1 MIRRLVAAAT
11 FGALCAFSPSA
22 WAHHSGMFTFT
33 VSRDGTPIGEHRV
46 TFRHQ
51 GDRVEIETDMELKV
65 SFAMVPV
72 FRFSHRSHE
81 IWQDGKPILISAT
94 TDDDGRELDITVRA
108 NGHGLIRTVNDRT
121 DKLDGSTK
129 VLALWNQD
137 TVTSPP
143 GNFVSIVEDETLEVA
158 FHYLGKETMTIAG
171 GSSTSTTIR
180 WSAMKSVIS
189 GTMPTARWRGSNSCG
204 GARRSSTCA
213 TSTVGCRSRSRRARS
228 RPSRPAAGR
237 SRLAAARAAA
247 DLASAVRL

>member
-1 MIRRLVAAAT
+1 MIRRFVATAT
-11 FGALCAFSPSA
+11 FAALCAVSSGA
-22 WAHHSGMFTFT
+22 WADHSGVFTFT

-46 TFRHQ
+46 AFRHE

-94 TDDDGRELDITVRA
+94 TDDDGHEYDITVRA
-108 NGHGLIRTVNDRT
+108 NGHGLMRTVNDRT
-121 DKLDGSTK
+121 DRLDGSTK

-158 FHYLGKETMTIAG
+158 FHYLGKERMTIEGRQLEVDHYQMVGDEERDIWYDKNGQVARVQFMRQ
-171 GSSTSTTIR
+171 GSQIEYLR
-180 WSAMKSVIS
+180 NQYHWL
-189 GTMPTARWRGSNSCG
+189 P
-204 GARRSSTCA
+204 
-213 TSTVGCRSRSRRARS
+213 
-228 RPSRPAAGR
+228 
-237 SRLAAARAAA
+237 LA
-247 DLASAVRL
+247 DPKLGQ